1 MRTRIARVEDKIFA
15 AIMALESS
23 VFAADDKAD
32 SDDKEVKAEEVEKT
46 EEKKEEVKA
55 SVVEKV
61 ADADTELVVE
71 EKAITVEDKKVVNES
86 VPAGDVTL
94 KDVGNQNDKM
104 GKNWPISASERVV
117 IARQLV
123 AMAKQLIA
131 D

>member
-1 MRTRIARVEDKIFA
+1 
-15 AIMALESS
+15 
-23 VFAADDKAD
+23 
-32 SDDKEVKAEEVEKT
+32 
-46 EEKKEEVKA
+46 
-55 SVVEKV
+55 
-61 ADADTELVVE
+61 
-71 EKAITVEDKKVVNES
+71 VNES